1 MCRPDPINPKLLQG
15 TASLRLRSHGLHV
28 SEHPQQVAAQYLAN
42 LIVRVA
48 TANQLHGNVGETAH
62 ILQLLWEEERY
73 AVEIRAD
80 ADVVNTSHLH
90 RVVNVVNDE
99 R

>member
-15 TASLRLRSHGLHV
+15 TASLRLRSGFHV
-28 SEHPQQVAAQYLAN
+28 GEHPEQVAAQYLADV
-42 LIVRVA
+42 LVRVA
-48 TANQLHGNVGETAH
+48 TAHQLYGNVRVIAH
-62 ILQLLWEEERY
+62 ILQVLREEERY

-80 ADVVNTSHLH
+80 ANVVNTSHLH